1 MEIHILDWMVS
12 LVLLSTVVIQLRK
25 AGMPYYDIF
34 PFVGTLS
41 IPLILLFGLFDVVD
55 FFTLI
60 KYLIFNSK
68 IKL

>member
-1 MEIHILDWMVS
+1 MEIHILDLLVS
-12 LVLLSTVVIQLRK
+12 LVLLSTVVIHLRK
-25 AGMPYYDIF
+25 VGMTYYDIF
-34 PFVGTLS
+34 PFVGALS

>member
-12 LVLLSTVVIQLRK
+12 LVLLSTVVIHLRK

-34 PFVGTLS
+34 PFVGALS